1 MSKDELFDDVYV
13 VLGQMHHR
21 SDKTNKHIKMICL
34 EGMQNLSRVHVGMSM
49 GRIGGGGYFPDPRPA
64 GESIPRPR
72 PRSPLRGNIFLD
84 PRPRSSPRSPTVFFC
99 LLI

>member
-34 EGMQNLSRVHVGMSM
+34 EGMQNLSKVHEWSWDGMTLANLYHQLYEATNPRKDS
-49 GRIGGGGYFPDPRPA
+49 ISGY
-64 GESIPRPR
+64 
-72 PRSPLRGNIFLD
+72 L
-84 PRPRSSPRSPTVFFC
+84 C
-99 LLI
+99 LLVIVI